1 MISREKKELGSEEKK
16 LKTVKVSPQKK
27 SSVAVQKKTVSPS
40 GKKVASSGG
49 KTLKDKQTISVGMVH
64 VVQKGSGIRCTQKQ
78 RQTLVGLGLGRI
90 GQKRLLK
97 DTPEI
102 RGMLLKVSHLVEF
115 QAEPK
120 V

>member
-1 MISREKKELGSEEKK
+1 VTVREKKGSGSEE
-16 LKTVKVSPQKK
+16 KTVKVSPQNK
-27 SSVAVQKKTVSPS
+27 SSVAVKKKTISPSQKKVTSS
-40 GKKVASSGG
+40 EGKI
-49 KTLKDKQTISVGMVH
+49 LKDKGTVSIGMVH

-97 DTPEI
+97 DTPEV